1 MHLSYGYTSGEIKYE
16 EMETTKG
23 IENEKILFKKNENKE
38 RVKEKEREE
47 VHSSQTLEGFLC
59 P

>member
-23 IENEKILFKKNENKE
+23 IENEKILLKKTKI
-38 RVKEKEREE
+38 KK
-47 VHSSQTLEGFLC
+47 G
-59 P
+59 